1 MGFLKFS
8 NILRYVTQNV
18 SDRKPTKW
26 YTKNP
31 SDTNMGANEPR
42 LCKTK
47 ALVKAFLVSSG
58 R

>member
-1 MGFLKFS
+1 MSVIESLPSG
-8 NILRYVTQNV
+8 TEG
-18 SDRKPTKW
+18 